1 MPKSLNPFCHL
12 QMKQEDRRAPDDSVH
27 NTDYLVKQFQAKE
40 ALDNCTIHVH
50 VVSQREHVGNTLTN
64 SLDN

>member
-1 MPKSLNPFCHL
+1 
-12 QMKQEDRRAPDDSVH
+12 MKQEDRRAPDDSVH